1 MPRVKVDV
9 KNKLGQSV
17 AIEIQT
23 VAMGQVYTFVGGQEA
38 EITNQIEYA
47 RVCQIPGVT
56 IMDGSKKPAAPPI
69 PSPGRP
75 RKF

>member
-9 KNKLGQSV
+9 KNKLGESI
-17 AIEIQT
+17 AIEIQP
-23 VAMGQVYTFVGGQEA
+23 VEMGPVYTFVGGQEA
-38 EITNQIEYA
+38 EITNQKEYA

-56 IMDGSKKPAAPPI
+56 IMGGGQKPTPPPI